1 MTSDQRD
8 GRIIRLKTPRSV
20 HRERE
25 EREEAE
31 REGRQ
36 MVEEELEDENIPSP
50 FQPISSV
57 ISEVCVCVCDLCV
70 QTSRDVVL
78 QTSSFSK
85 SLSKKKC
92 R

>member
-1 MTSDQRD
+1 M
-8 GRIIRLKTPRSV
+8 LKTPRSV

-57 ISEVCVCVCDLCV
+57 ISEVCVCVCV
-70 QTSRDVVL
+70 TSVCRHRGTWCCRLLVSAKVYVKKNVVKID
-78 QTSSFSK
+78 SFL
-85 SLSKKKC
+85 LSEG
-92 R
+92 